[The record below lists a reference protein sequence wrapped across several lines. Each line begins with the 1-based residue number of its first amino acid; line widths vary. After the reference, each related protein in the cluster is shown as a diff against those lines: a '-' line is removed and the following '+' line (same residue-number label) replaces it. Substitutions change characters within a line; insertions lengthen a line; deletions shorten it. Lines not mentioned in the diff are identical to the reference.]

1 MGDEK
6 TPGIFIIGGRDT
18 QYDSCLE
25 NEDDK
30 SKIVIDSPINSSNGV
45 QNE

>member
-6 TPGIFIIGGRDT
+6 TPEIFIIGGRDT
-18 QYDSCLE
+18 LYNSCLE

-30 SKIVIDSPINSSNGV
+30 SKIVIDSLINSSNGA